1 MGYKIQI
8 KIAYVFIIFGQ
19 KPLPFI
25 IIIIVI
31 YSHNQ
36 DSITVYSCT
45 RLYFSPNP
53 ASLTENDLKHPAI
66 VEYVNENLNYYSLIY
81 AE

>member
-8 KIAYVFIIFGQ
+8 KIAYFFISFGQ

-25 IIIIVI
+25 IIIIIVV

-36 DSITVYSCT
+36 DPITVYSCT

-53 ASLTENDLKHPAI
+53 PSLTENDLNHPAI
-66 VEYVNENLNYYSLIY
+66 VEYFNEN
-81 AE
+81 